1 MVGHHVALLL
11 TSLKNFCHRVHGLI
25 SFVSIQLLYETTWR
39 RLCLLLIFV
48 DTGSQALCPYTIDA
62 LVALQRPDRQ
72 QKCTS
77 HYEPGWRV
85 I

>member
-1 MVGHHVALLL
+1 MEEILSALD
-11 TSLKNFCHRVHGLI
+11 
-25 SFVSIQLLYETTWR
+25 
-39 RLCLLLIFV
+39 FV
-48 DTGSQALCPYTIDA
+48 DTGPQALCPYTVDA